1 MDSIKINASFILPG
15 RVLPAEQSCSK
26 NDKKKK
32 EKKKKEK
39 NDILY
44 TQESVKIKNQKIV
57 INLRVPKPVRQ
68 NMHLNIDAYN
78 YMISSENP
86 ARGLKSYEWK
96 KLTKNKRIQ
105 LHLQEI
111 ADNLRG
117 TLESFSVMED

>member
-32 EKKKKEK
+32 EK

-44 TQESVKIKNQKIV
+44 TQENVKIKNQKIV
-57 INLRVPKPVRQ
+57 INLRVPKPARQ
-68 NMHLNIDAYN
+68 IMHLNMDAYN

-86 ARGLKSYEWK
+86 AGGLKSYEWK

-117 TLESFSVMED
+117 TLESFSIMED